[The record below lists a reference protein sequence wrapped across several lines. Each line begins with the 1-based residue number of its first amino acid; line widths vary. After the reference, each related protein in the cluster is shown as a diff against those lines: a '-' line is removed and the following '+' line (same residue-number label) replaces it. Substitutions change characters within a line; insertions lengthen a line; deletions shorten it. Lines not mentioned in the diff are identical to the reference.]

1 MPVVINEFEVV
12 PETKPTERGTAGG
25 KTGEKGSSEKP
36 EMTDYE
42 VKRMLERRAERLE
55 RVSAH

>member
-12 PETKPTERGTAGG
+12 PDTPANDRGAGG
-25 KTGEKGSSEKP
+25 TTPDERSSEKP
-36 EMTDYE
+36 EISDYE

>member
-1 MPVVINEFEVV
+1 MPVVINEFEVM
-12 PETKPTERGTAGG
+12 PDAPAKERSAAGG
-25 KTGEKGSSEKP
+25 NSDEKGSSEKP

>member
-12 PETKPTERGTAGG
+12 PETKPPEREMTGG
-25 KTGEKGSSEKP
+25 KAAEKDSQKP
-36 EMTDYE
+36 AMTDYE
-42 VKRMLERRAERLE
+42 VERMLERRAARLE

>member
-12 PETKPTERGTAGG
+12 PEAKPAERGTGG
-25 KTGEKGSSEKP
+25 KSDEKSSSKKP

-42 VKRMLERRAERLE
+42 AKRMLERRAERLE

>member
-1 MPVVINEFEVV
+1 MPVVINEFEVM
-12 PETKPTERGTAGG
+12 PETPVQRSTGSEKPDG
-25 KTGEKGSSEKP
+25 KGSSEKP